1 MYQFQSYILPVLLI
15 LTLMM
20 VGLAEISAQC
30 PMCKA
35 TVESAMKKDENTI
48 GMGLNDGILYLLA
61 APYLV
66 AATVGFLWYWNVKK
80 GGKAAA

>member
-1 MYQFQSYILPVLLI
+1 MHKIQSYILPVLLI
-15 LTLMM
+15 FTLMM
-20 VGLAEISAQC
+20 MGLAETSAQC

-66 AATVGFLWYWNVKK
+66 AATVGFLWYYNAKK
-80 GGKAAA
+80 STKAAT